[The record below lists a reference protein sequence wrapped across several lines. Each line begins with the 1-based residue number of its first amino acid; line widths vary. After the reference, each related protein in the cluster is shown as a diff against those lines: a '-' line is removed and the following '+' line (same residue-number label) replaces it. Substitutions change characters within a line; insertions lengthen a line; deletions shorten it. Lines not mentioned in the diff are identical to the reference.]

1 MTGGDG
7 PFAYNFSKLIVRVVQ
22 KYQDIVQ
29 VMNAIMDD
37 ITKTGKNGLDA
48 EWNII
53 QNGMQF
59 QTGISKILKI
69 QIAYRGAK
77 NKIQVIIFRTDKL
90 LELPLAL
97 KNLPC
102 NNDIIIVGNKVS
114 GDLKMIGEDF
124 RIREM
129 HAVEQK
135 DRSNVCNHGLYA
147 RERDVV

>member
-1 MTGGDG
+1 
-7 PFAYNFSKLIVRVVQ
+7 
-22 KYQDIVQ
+22 
-29 VMNAIMDD
+29 MDD
-37 ITKTGKNGLDA
+37 ITKTGIIGLDT

-53 QNGMQF
+53 WNGMQF
-59 QTGISKILKI
+59 QTRRPKILMI
-69 QIAYRGAK
+69 QIAYRDAK

-97 KNLPC
+97 KNLLC
-102 NNDIIIVGNKVS
+102 NNDIIIAGNKVS

-135 DRSNVCNHGLYA
+135 DRSNVCNLGLYA